1 VTNEVKLDNK
11 IALVTGGGSGIGRA
25 TALTF
30 ANEGARV
37 VVNDVNVLGGNE
49 TVELIKRAGNHAMFS
64 KADVS
69 KNDDIKNMMEQVLKQ
84 YGRLDILC
92 NNAGIYWEKAITD
105 MTEDD
110 WNQMIDTNLKGVFL
124 CSKYAIGQMLRQS
137 GGAIVNIGS
146 ELGIFG
152 APGASAYCA
161 SKGGLTLMTKALAR
175 EYGPSN
181 IRVNC
186 LSPRSIATPILTNY
200 IANAKDPEALR
211 KILIEAIPLR
221 RLGQPEDVAKAALF
235 LVSDDSSFIN
245 GAVILV
251 DGGARA

>member
-1 VTNEVKLDNK
+1 VTDEVRLDNK
-11 IALVTGGGSGIGRA
+11 VGLVTGAGSGIGRA
-25 TALTF
+25 TALEF

-37 VVNDVNVLGGNE
+37 VVNDMSVQGGNE
-49 TVELIKRAGNHAMFS
+49 TVELIRRAGNHAMFS

-69 KNDDIKNMMEQVLKQ
+69 KNDDVKNMMEHALKQ
-84 YGRLDILC
+84 YGHLDILC
-92 NNAGIYWEKAITD
+92 NNAGIYWEKTITD

-110 WNQMIDTNLKGVFL
+110 WNQMIDTNLKGAFL
-124 CSKYAIGQMLRQS
+124 CSKYAVAQMLKQG

-161 SKGGLTLMTKALAR
+161 SKGGLVLMTKALAR

-186 LSPRSIATPILTNY
+186 LSPRSIATSILTNY